1 MKNIIITGGSG
12 GIGGVLTKHF
22 LNRIYSVTVI
32 GKNKKRFENL
42 KIESS
47 NVQFYS
53 LDISCLNDVQSF
65 FNWFSSSNA
74 SLYALINVAGV
85 QPPIGEFASNNDQ
98 EWENNLKINIF
109 GTANMI
115 KGAISLLKIGKH
127 NKIINFSGGGATSSR
142 PNFSAY
148 AVSKIAIIKLTEI
161 LANELDKY
169 SIDINAVAPGAINT
183 EMLNEIIDAGS
194 DYAGVEYTEAIK
206 RHKEGGESPD
216 KIVELC
222 DFLLSEK
229 SNRITGKL
237 ISAIWDD
244 FNGEEFISRLKS
256 DKDFCTLRRID
267 SLNFDTK
274 IKELIY

>member
-1 MKNIIITGGSG
+1 MKNIIIAGGSG
-12 GIGGVLTKHF
+12 GIGGVITKHF
-22 LNRIYSVTVI
+22 LNRNYSVTVI
-32 GKNKKRFENL
+32 GRNKKRFENL

-53 LDISCLNDVQSF
+53 LDISCLKDVQSF
-65 FNWFSSSNA
+65 YNWFSSSNG
-74 SLYALINVAGV
+74 SLYALINVAGI
-85 QPPIGEFASNNDQ
+85 QSPIGEFANNNNQ

-115 KGAISLLKIGKH
+115 RGAIPLLKVGVH
-127 NKIINFSGGGATSSR
+127 NKLINFSGGGATSSR

-169 SIDINAVAPGAINT
+169 SIDIIAVAPGAINT
-183 EMLNEIIDAGS
+183 DMLKEIIDAGS
-194 DYAGVEYTEAIK
+194 DCAGEEYTKAIK
-206 RHKEGGESPD
+206 RYKEGGDSPD

-222 DFLLSEK
+222 DFLLSER
-229 SNRITGKL
+229 SNGITGKL
-237 ISAIWDD
+237 ISAIWD
-244 FNGEEFISRLKS
+244 NYTSEKFISRLKS

-267 SLNFDTK
+267 SSNFDH
-274 IKELIY
+274 LS